1 MKFITFEGCEF
12 CGKSTQVKLLEEFFK
27 SSQRNVFITREP
39 GGTSFAEKI
48 RALLLSSEEVTDSL
62 VEYLLFAA
70 ARKDHVDT
78 VIKQKLQQG
87 YHVISD
93 RFYDSSLCY
102 QGYYKKLSF
111 DILEEI
117 RRMTIGDFKPD
128 LTFLIDISIDQIE
141 KRSAIK
147 RAETNV
153 YDKKDAKFHQII
165 KNGYLEIAK
174 NNPQRIIV
182 INGNKEV
189 HEVHSEIIQIIKE
202 RIL

>member
-1 MKFITFEGCEF
+1 MRFITFEGCEF

-27 SSQRNVFITREP
+27 SSQRNVFTTREP

-48 RALLLSSEEVTDSL
+48 RTLLLSSEEVTDSL

-78 VIKQKLQQG
+78 VIKPKLQQG
-87 YHVISD
+87 FHVISD

-111 DILEEI
+111 DTLEEI

-128 LTFLIDISIDQIE
+128 ITFLIDISIDQIE
-141 KRSAIK
+141 RRSAIK
-147 RAETNV
+147 RAENNI
-153 YDKKDAKFHQII
+153 YDKKGTKFHQTIRD
-165 KNGYLEIAK
+165 GYLEIAK

-189 HEVHSEIIQIIKE
+189 HEVHSEIIQIIQE

>member
-27 SSQRNVFITREP
+27 SSQRNVFTTREP

-48 RALLLSSEEVTDSL
+48 RTLLLSSEEVTDSL

-78 VIKQKLQQG
+78 VIKPKLQQG
-87 YHVISD
+87 FHVISD

-111 DILEEI
+111 DTLEEI
-117 RRMTIGDFKPD
+117 RHMTIGDFKPD

-141 KRSAIK
+141 RRSAIK
-147 RAETNV
+147 RAENNI
-153 YDKKDAKFHQII
+153 YDKKGTKFHQTIRD
-165 KNGYLEIAK
+165 GYLEIAK

-189 HEVHSEIIQIIKE
+189 HEVHSEIIQIIQE